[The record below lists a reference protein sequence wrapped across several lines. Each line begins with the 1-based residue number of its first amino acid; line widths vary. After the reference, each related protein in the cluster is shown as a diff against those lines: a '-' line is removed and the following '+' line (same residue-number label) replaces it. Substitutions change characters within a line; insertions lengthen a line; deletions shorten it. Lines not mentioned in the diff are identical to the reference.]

1 MCTLF
6 LTEKRQANNEKDI
19 FFKNSRWRKIHN
31 FSTTTNMAT
40 SNAKSSLDDDEES
53 ELSHAF
59 STNSKFANAQVREIV
74 KDNVFPIAKFLRSE
88 DLPWSTEPKSWCSKM
103 ASWCHIEPTN
113 LELWW
118 QTVKKSILQELQ
130 HQRANKTNVIKREF
144 FGK

>member
-1 MCTLF
+1 
-6 LTEKRQANNEKDI
+6 
-19 FFKNSRWRKIHN
+19 
-31 FSTTTNMAT
+31 MAT

-53 ELSHAF
+53 ELSHTF

-88 DLPWSTEPKSWCSKM
+88 DLPWSTEPKSWCYKM
-103 ASWCHIEPTN
+103 ASWCNIEPTN
-113 LELWW
+113 LEMWW

-130 HQRANKTNVIKREF
+130 HQRANKTNIIKREF